1 MFRVWVLQHALA
13 LAYRANGQAKE
24 AVTLLEQVVG
34 IKGKIY
40 NKDHPSRK
48 VSENVLSILLQRT

>member
-1 MFRVWVLQHALA
+1 MLQHALA
-13 LAYRANGQAKE
+13 LAYRANGQVKE
-24 AVTLLEQVVG
+24 AVTLLEQVVE

-48 VSENVLSILLQRT
+48 VSENALSILLQRT